1 MGIRCASSLTGVW
14 TVGSCC
20 VLDHDPD
27 GGAFNPAPDS
37 TGVFRFFK
45 DTSSCPLTYPR
56 SSCAQQSL
64 PGSHNVC
71 LSFK

>member
-1 MGIRCASSLTGVW
+1 MPILLVDIVSAMGIRCASSLTGVW

-45 DTSSCPLTYPR
+45 EL
-56 SSCAQQSL
+56 A
-64 PGSHNVC
+64 
-71 LSFK
+71 